1 MTLSINDL
9 PFEVF
14 LNLTLQKFIREE
26 SEEVRPSLMAVVR
39 GLDKPRFRDIA
50 VALLNDSEDSDPFE
64 STPGFAE
71 DVYWS
76 SIEFRNRDS
85 YHVAMVTMITPW
97 ITVHH
102 WFRCEDPDRTTAE
115 CLLDDLTPILA
126 EPPERAVAM
135 GGDLKVEIHTLPVV
149 PVEKL
154 VKKVEQSGNTRM
166 RNQLSARHHVKMVE
180 VYIER
185 HDTEEASFHGELAYR
200 YDARPELMNNLGY
213 LCLASDDLQRAR
225 ELLEKAVEDFEE
237 SEDSPL
243 RASAL
248 PNYNLGVVEAKEGN
262 LEDALA
268 KFKLAIEQMEDVGK
282 KERRCSC
289 LVLPKIAEEGERL
302 RFEEV
307 IDPDL
312 LETAQSA
319 ASAVEELLRK
329 R

>member
-1 MTLSINDL
+1 MAEI
-9 PFEVF
+9 V
-14 LNLTLQKFIREE
+14 LQLVKRSAEE
-26 SEEVRPSLMAVVR
+26 
-39 GLDKPRFRDIA
+39 
-50 VALLNDSEDSDPFE
+50 
-64 STPGFAE
+64 
-71 DVYWS
+71 
-76 SIEFRNRDS
+76 
-85 YHVAMVTMITPW
+85 
-97 ITVHH
+97 
-102 WFRCEDPDRTTAE
+102 
-115 CLLDDLTPILA
+115 
-126 EPPERAVAM
+126 ERQ
-135 GGDLKVEIHTLPVV
+135 GG

-166 RNQLSARHHVKMVE
+166 RNQLSGRHHLEMVR

-200 YDARPELMNNLGY
+200 YNARPELLNNLGY

-225 ELLEKAVEDFEE
+225 ELLEKAMEGYED

-243 RASAL
+243 PGAAL
-248 PNYNLGVVEAKEGN
+248 SNYNLGVVEAKQGN

-268 KFKLAIEQMEDVGK
+268 KFKLAIEQVEDAGK

-302 RFEEV
+302 KFEEL